1 MRRREFIGLVGSAVA
16 ALPFEARAQQL
27 ARPASGDAPAIKPAQ
42 AIADYI
48 VNFDLKHV
56 PSIVIERARV
66 ACIDT
71 VGVML
76 AGSHHSPTDIICD
89 LIKLEGSAPA
99 ATIVGRPLRASPQ
112 LAALA
117 NGVSAHAMDYD
128 LTYYARTIDC
138 RADPG
143 HPADCRNG
151 EIIAVRNLGGLHHR
165 RRDLRADVPGG
176 AHDLAARRL
185 ACHEAPLVRSLWQ
198 QHARGCSRPRRRRSP
213 TSWALRHRSRAG

>member
-1 MRRREFIGLVGSAVA
+1 MPFPEPRAVMRRREFIGLVGSAAA
-16 ALPFEARAQQL
+16 ALPFEARARQL
-27 ARPASGDAPAIKPAQ
+27 ARPAPGDAPATKPAQ

-128 LTYYARTIDC
+128 LTYYAGQSI
-138 RADPG
+138 AG
-143 HPADCRNG
+143 LIPA
-151 EIIAVRNLGGLHHR
+151 ILPIA
-165 RRDLRADVPGG
+165 
-176 AHDLAARRL
+176 
-185 ACHEAPLVRSLWQ
+185 
-198 QHARGCSRPRRRRSP
+198 
-213 TSWALRHRSRAG
+213 